1 MDVIKDDIRD
11 AIEKELC
18 GANERFP
25 LFASMH
31 EAIAVI
37 AEERDE
43 ATEALSHMRDIFDM
57 AWRCVKSDNTFTAME
72 CITRLKYEAENLAI
86 EACQVAAMCEKAV
99 QSAAKWNDE
108 RKDTEKRV

>member
-1 MDVIKDDIRD
+1 MDVIKDDILD
-11 AIEKELC
+11 AIETELC

-37 AEERDE
+37 AEELDE
-43 ATEALSHMRDIFDM
+43 ATDALSHMRDIFDM

-99 QSAAKWNDE
+99 QSAAEWKGNME
-108 RKDTEKRV
+108 GNEKC